1 MIQWTQNCWWP
12 MRRDRLAAF
21 SLLCSLKVNIGHKR
35 CPVLPYYPLFSLS
48 NSSISFPSKAKTID
62 HALSDESS
70 NRWTF
75 GGALPFGS
83 LSQTFWSSASRSLPT
98 RGPRILHHIVVTI
111 ITRFGKPPADSSQ
124 RDFNKARCR
133 PGGSVSFG
141 SVIRWRYNIPEILA
155 FFEKLKACKLC
166 DQRLSTTLAY
176 DFFSHFSSFLSTSC
190 SSRSESKA
198 GVSAKTIR
206 RFP

>member
-1 MIQWTQNCWWP
+1 MWGSHTLEETFNFQFPVGKPDTWGTYLGGWASLHIYIIYPIHTVTWNCWRP
-12 MRRDRLAAF
+12 TRQDRLAAV
-21 SLLCSLKVNIGHKR
+21 SLRCMSSLNIGQER
-35 CPVLPYYPLFSLS
+35 CPVLPYCLLVSLS
-48 NSSISFPSKAKTID
+48 NSSISLPSKAKTID

-83 LSQTFWSSASRSLPT
+83 LSQTLWSSASRSLPI

-111 ITRFGKPPADSSQ
+111 ITRFGNPPADSSQ

-141 SVIRWRYNIPEILA
+141 SVIRWRYNIPESLA
-155 FFEKLKACKLC
+155 FFEKLKAC
-166 DQRLSTTLAY
+166 
-176 DFFSHFSSFLSTSC
+176 
-190 SSRSESKA
+190 
-198 GVSAKTIR
+198 
-206 RFP
+206 

>member
-1 MIQWTQNCWWP
+1 
-12 MRRDRLAAF
+12 MRRDRLAAW
-21 SLLCSLKVNIGHKR
+21 SLRCMCSLGVNIEHEK
-35 CPVLPYYPLFSLS
+35 CPVLPYCPLFSLS

-83 LSQTFWSSASRSLPT
+83 LSQTLCSSASRSLPI

-155 FFEKLKACKLC
+155 FFEKLKACYVLWSKVIM
-166 DQRLSTTLAY
+166 TLAY
-176 DFFSHFSSFLSTSC
+176 DFFNHFSSFLSTSC